1 MFNIQ
6 IKSSKN
12 GYNYDNIA
20 RLVPVPKQRY
30 ERYQRGDIF
39 NNYII
44 VYLMPENMSTF
55 ATYLYLLKMSRLN
68 DLYKAM
74 ETLRKEG
81 LPVNEDLERKANE
94 IEEEIIKK
102 EILPILTKSIE
113 PALQPVQR
121 ELVLV
126 VDYIP
131 GQPISVHLSRKRN
144 FTADM
149 PDAKEIVVDPEVAHD
164 QRDSK
169 STDDKDKI
177 QRGSARDMAVFFPD
191 GTIIAEKTAVDTL
204 MATVKKIGVAR
215 VRQVVEE
222 YNLKFCKVPVISNR
236 RDAKY
241 GKSQKD
247 LGNGWLL
254 ITHSNNPMKKK
265 FIEKVS
271 QVLNLGIKVTLNE

>member
-1 MFNIQ
+1 
-6 IKSSKN
+6 
-12 GYNYDNIA
+12 
-20 RLVPVPKQRY
+20 
-30 ERYQRGDIF
+30 
-39 NNYII
+39 
-44 VYLMPENMSTF
+44 
-55 ATYLYLLKMSRLN
+55 MSRLN

-81 LPVNEDLERKANE
+81 LPVNEDLEQKANE

-102 EILPILTKSIE
+102 EILPILTKNIE

-126 VDYIP
+126 VDYMP

-149 PDAKEIVVDPEVAHD
+149 PDAKEIVVDPEVTHQQHGSHTD
-164 QRDSK
+164 E
-169 STDDKDKI
+169 DDKI
-177 QRGSARDMAVFFPD
+177 HHGPARNMTVFFPD
-191 GTIIAEKTAVDTL
+191 GKMIAEKTAAETL
-204 MATVKKIGVAR
+204 VKVVKKIGVAR
-215 VRQVVEE
+215 VHQVVEE
-222 YNLKFCKVPVISNR
+222 QHLKFNKEPVISNR

-241 GKSQKD
+241 GKSQRD
-247 LGNGWLL
+247 LGDGWLL
-254 ITHSNNPMKKK
+254 ITHSNNPMKKT